1 MRRILP
7 AAGVVVLLLAAA
19 APAQESGIVP
29 VATVK
34 QLCEGMITASSD
46 ALFNVG
52 REAPDD
58 DDDWRAVLHS
68 ALMLAE
74 AGNLLML
81 EGRAR
86 DDGEWMTMSRAL
98 VDAGVAAVPGGRGA
112 RRGCAARRRRP
123 DRGGVR
129 DVPRAVPRR
138 GPVDA
143 GALKRCAG
151 SHAMLPRVIRTG
163 RRLVT
168 LTVLVAAG
176 LTAPRLSAQD
186 PPGQLV
192 PEVGREGKDVVW
204 VPSPDPLV
212 DTMLDIAGVTDRDVL
227 MDLGSG
233 DGRLVIAAAGRGAR
247 AVGIE

>member
-1 MRRILP
+1 MRRGLP
-7 AAGVVVLLLAAA
+7 VVVAGVLLVAVG

-34 QLCEGMITASSD
+34 QLCEGMITTSSD

-98 VDAGVAAVPGGRGA
+98 VDAGITAVRA
-112 RRGCAARRRRP
+112 VE
-123 DRGGVR
+123 VR
-129 DVPRAVPRR
+129 DVDALLGAGDQIVVACETCHVPYRDE
-138 GPVDA
+138 GLSMPV
-143 GALKRCAG
+143 R
-151 SHAMLPRVIRTG
+151 
-163 RRLVT
+163 
-168 LTVLVAAG
+168 
-176 LTAPRLSAQD
+176 
-186 PPGQLV
+186 
-192 PEVGREGKDVVW
+192 
-204 VPSPDPLV
+204 
-212 DTMLDIAGVTDRDVL
+212 
-227 MDLGSG
+227 
-233 DGRLVIAAAGRGAR
+233 
-247 AVGIE
+247 